1 MESYPIWAYLIPATL
16 IFATG
21 MMVWIYLRKDRKHP
35 AEAGNIPVFSEAC
48 GGIIGWITYRGPFI
62 RVSVYEDFLVVSC
75 NKPYALKFYEISQL
89 EPCTFF
95 YKKGFR
101 IRHENPAF
109 PKRLEVWISNREAFA
124 AAVKL

>member
-21 MMVWIYLRKDRKHP
+21 AMVWIYLRKDRKHL
-35 AEAGNIPVFSEAC
+35 AEAGKTPVFSESCA
-48 GGIIGWITYRGPFI
+48 GIIGWITYRGPFI
-62 RVSVYEDFLVVSC
+62 RVAVYDDFLVVSC
-75 NKPYALKFYEISQL
+75 DKPYALKFSEITQL
-89 EPCTFF
+89 EPCTFL

-101 IRHENPAF
+101 IRHENPTY
-109 PKRLEVWISNREAFA
+109 PKRLEVWIRDHDAFA